1 MEKEEKTLTEL
12 KAIVY
17 DLLVKQQDINRELQI
32 ANQSIAQKEVK
43 TENGTN
49 IQKLI

>member
-17 DLLVKQQDINRELQI
+17 DLLVKQQDINRELQV
-32 ANQSIAQKEVK
+32 ANQSIAQKEAK
-43 TENGTN
+43 TEKSENGTN
-49 IQKLI
+49 I